1 MQITD
6 MPSSERVVLFADML
20 GFSDLIE
27 KYPIDLDE
35 MKAKSRPLS
44 VENISYMFDGF
55 PEFFDPKTFPLCR
68 IPDKIKKP
76 ENRLSEIFVNFHKSI
91 KWAIEM
97 AKMQY
102 PITAITFSD
111 SVFIVTNY
119 LFEAVQIAVDLVQ
132 GLMSQKVPL
141 RVGIAYGS
149 FEALTFKSDITID
162 GGDHASQFL
171 GTAVV
176 RAHLAESCGIKGIRI
191 LLHPSAMPL
200 LKDKTHNPESQSVLS
215 QPIHYL
221 ECAEK
226 EQKNKADVHY
236 EVDYWNFKVKRNAEG
251 SWKGLQ
257 DMWKD
262 APENETVH
270 YIATAEAIERM
281 RMTHGEK
288 PLKNLRR
295 RTLPN

>member
-1 MQITD
+1 M
-6 MPSSERVVLFADML
+6 SNSEKVVLFADML
-20 GFSDLIE
+20 GFARLIE
-27 KYPIDLDE
+27 KHSIDLHGIMISE
-35 MKAKSRPLS
+35 RPFS
-44 VENISYMFDGF
+44 VNLENIDDFLEKS
-55 PEFFDPKTFPLCR
+55 KNPLTHAFSSFHNSLKW
-68 IPDKIKKP
+68 KI
-76 ENRLSEIFVNFHKSI
+76 
-91 KWAIEM
+91 WQT
-97 AKMQY
+97 KMQH

-111 SVFIVTNY
+111 SVFIATNY

-141 RVGIAYGS
+141 RVGIAFGS
-149 FEALTFKSDITID
+149 FEALRFKSDITID

-191 LLHPSAMPL
+191 LLHPSTIPL
-200 LKDKTHNPESQSVLS
+200 LNDIMHNPESQSVES

-226 EQKNKADVHY
+226 EQKNKANVHY

-251 SWKGLQ
+251 AWKGLQ

-262 APENETVH
+262 APEDETVH

-281 RMTHGEK
+281 RMIHGEK
-288 PLKNLRR
+288 PLKNMRR
-295 RTLPN
+295 RTLPEKFQKSIE

>member
-1 MQITD
+1 MSNSD
-6 MPSSERVVLFADML
+6 KVVLFADML
-20 GFSDLIE
+20 GFARLTE
-27 KYPIDLDE
+27 KHSID
-35 MKAKSRPLS
+35 
-44 VENISYMFDGF
+44 
-55 PEFFDPKTFPLCR
+55 
-68 IPDKIKKP
+68 
-76 ENRLSEIFVNFHKSI
+76 RLSSINLDSINSFLEKSNPLEHAFSKFHYSL
-91 KWAIEM
+91 KWRILQ
-97 AKMQY
+97 AKMWH

-111 SVFIVTNY
+111 SVFIATSY
-119 LFEAVQIAVDLVQ
+119 LYETVQIGVDLIQ
-132 GLMSQKVPL
+132 SMMSQKVPL
-141 RVGIAYGS
+141 RIGIAYGS
-149 FEALTFKSDITID
+149 FAALAFKSDISSD

-191 LLHPSAMPL
+191 LLHPSAIPL

-295 RTLPN
+295 RTLPI